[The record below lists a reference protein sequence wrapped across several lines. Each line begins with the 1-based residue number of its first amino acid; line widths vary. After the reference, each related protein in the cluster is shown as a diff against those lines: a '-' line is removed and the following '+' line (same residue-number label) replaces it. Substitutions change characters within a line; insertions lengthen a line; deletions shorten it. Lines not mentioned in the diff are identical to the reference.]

1 MGNRSILV
9 VDDDED
15 MRTMLCVGLSAEG
28 HSAGGV
34 ADGAEALQQLRSDG
48 PPSLMLVDLMMPL
61 MNGEHLM
68 RAMTQDPSLARIPIA
83 IISGQLT
90 ARPSAQIPPVIA
102 RLVKPVELDELL
114 TVVQQFAG

>member
-1 MGNRSILV
+1 MMTRICGRCCASCCPPKGIV
-9 VDDDED
+9 PWESP
-15 MRTMLCVGLSAEG
+15 TEWKHCSSSA
-28 HSAGGV
+28 
-34 ADGAEALQQLRSDG
+34 DG
-48 PPSLMLVDLMMPL
+48 PPSLMLVDLMMPR
-61 MNGEHLM
+61 MNGEDLM

-90 ARPSAQIPPVIA
+90 ARPLAQIPGVIA